1 MRACVC
7 VSKETVGTQEGQGDL
22 QANPT
27 FRMVRNLQPPHV
39 QTVGSNEETIQ
50 DPLLSELSFHSFIS
64 SFVVVVVVVVV
75 VATSQ

>member
-1 MRACVC
+1 M
-7 VSKETVGTQEGQGDL
+7 GTQEGQGDL

-27 FRMVRNLQPPHV
+27 FRMVRNLQPHV
-39 QTVGSNEETIQ
+39 QTVGSNEGTIQ

-75 VATSQ
+75 VVATSQ